1 VQARLD
7 ASREAIVGAA
17 VALLAEQGYAGC
29 SVAAVAA
36 RAGVA
41 TGTVYRHFPTKS
53 ALVTELFRVVC
64 SREVAA
70 VVAAAERAGGL
81 VDGVVA
87 FVETFAGR
95 AMKAP
100 RLAYALL
107 VEPVDVAVDTERLVF
122 RRTFRDVIAARIA
135 DAVAQGVLPPQDP
148 QLTAAALVG
157 AVGEALVGPLAA
169 GAADADTIPALVTFS
184 LRAMGGCDATDA

>member
-107 VEPVDVAVDTERLVF
+107 VEPVDVAVDAERLVF

-184 LRAMGGCDATDA
+184 LRAMGDCDATDA